1 MCDAEHLR
9 AHYKAYAIEEALSEW
24 QKWKAAVFG
33 TE

>member
-9 AHYKAYAIEEALSEW
+9 AHYKAYAIEEALKKKK
-24 QKWKAAVFG
+24 KWKAAVFG